1 MHGKF
6 ILSNFSN
13 FSNFLVN
20 STCENNIERKKDNL
34 YSDIS
39 NQQDKRLKVEVS
51 KSVYMQGIEVSTIR
65 LL

>member
-13 FSNFLVN
+13 FYNFLVN
-20 STCENNIERKKDNL
+20 SSCENNIERKKDNL

-39 NQQDKRLKVEVS
+39 NQQDKRLKAEVS

>member
-1 MHGKF
+1 M
-6 ILSNFSN
+6 
-13 FSNFLVN
+13 
-20 STCENNIERKKDNL
+20 ERKKDNL

-39 NQQDKRLKVEVS
+39 NQQDKRLKAEVS

>member
-1 MHGKF
+1 MF
-6 ILSNFSN
+6 Y
-13 FSNFLVN
+13 NFLVN
-20 STCENNIERKKDNL
+20 SSCENNTERKKDTL
-34 YSDIS
+34 YNDIS